1 MTRRLV
7 ITLVGLVVLV
17 PRLARADT
25 CVVRGTSVTLEGGTV
40 RPKGEP
46 AFELGIIEVAAIATL
61 PTRCGGRTVLEVTT
75 PIAMRIERENIWMN
89 LSRDVTTADGVVTL
103 KHGASVIDACVVG
116 DRVLATVATSSNDIL
131 PGENKRPDSFIR
143 NVEIPCDALTL
154 DRVDNDADDFLM
166 PMSADATDHG
176 FELRNPNRTSVT
188 LRAQPNVKARG
199 VRYEEPNCNG
209 GCIQLHEIRG
219 QKGWV
224 LVETGGEGAL
234 VRGWVHRSELKAV
247 PDMAWM
253 AGYGC
258 YGDHRGGERFEVDF
272 GTKNYVEREG
282 TVTAGTKIYTSGGTG
297 EWGRFT
303 TAPHVKV
310 RIENGSSW
318 AQLRV
323 VPGIDGSYVGL
334 NGVVLVT
341 SLKLDPT
348 P

>member
-1 MTRRLV
+1 MTRLLLV
-7 ITLVGLVVLV
+7 AIVALA
-17 PRLARADT
+17 PRLARAET
-25 CVVRGTSVTLEGGTV
+25 CVVRGTHVTLQEGTV
-40 RPKGEP
+40 RPKGEA
-46 AFELGIIEVAAIATL
+46 AFQLGIDDVAAAATL
-61 PTRCGGRTVLEVTT
+61 PTRCGAPTLLEVTGPVAFT
-75 PIAMRIERENIWMN
+75 IERENVWMN
-89 LSRDVTTADGVVTL
+89 LSRDVTTADGIVTL

-116 DRVLATVATSSNDIL
+116 DRVLAKVATYSNDIL

-154 DRVDNDADDFLM
+154 DHVDNDADDFLM
-166 PMSADATDHG
+166 PMSADATDNG

-199 VRYEEPNCNG
+199 VTYEEPNCSG

-219 QKGWV
+219 QKSWV

-234 VRGWVHRSELKAV
+234 ARGWVHRSELKAV

-253 AGYGC
+253 SSYGC
-258 YGDHRGGERFEVDF
+258 FGDHRGGELFEGSF
-272 GTKNYVEREG
+272 GPQNYVEREG
-282 TVTAGTKIYTSGGTG
+282 TVRAGTKIYADGGTG

-303 TAPHVKV
+303 TATHVKV

-318 AQLRV
+318 AELRV

-341 SLKLDPT
+341 SLKLDPA